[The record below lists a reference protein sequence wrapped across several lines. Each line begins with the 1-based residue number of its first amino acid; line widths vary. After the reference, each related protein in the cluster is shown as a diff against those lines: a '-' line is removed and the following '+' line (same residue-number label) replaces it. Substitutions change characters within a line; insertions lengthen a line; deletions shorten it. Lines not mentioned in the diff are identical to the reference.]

1 MLAKRLVRLELKL
14 ETSKNCCIISYFLWI
29 RAGSKRSILVIMLW
43 VTVYQATLR
52 SVNKNQKVLLL
63 KAGAYLRRSGLGTA
77 TTKPDLLGYNNVEVQ
92 KLTFWA

>member
-29 RAGSKRSILVIMLW
+29 RAGSKKSISVTVLW

-52 SVNKNQKVLLL
+52 SVNKNQKVLL

-77 TTKPDLLGYNNVEVQ
+77 TTKPDLLGYNNVEVE